1 MKLKDWLK
9 TTLLR
14 AGIEATHEDLEADIP
29 ELDSAINNI
38 LNAQLASKN
47 SEVKNHFFQLFA
59 KSHEAKI
66 DKTVDDGLIKD
77 LIQAHIETCLS

>member
-38 LNAQLASKN
+38 LNVQLASKN

-59 KSHEAKI
+59 KAMKLR
-66 DKTVDDGLIKD
+66 LIK
-77 LIQAHIETCLS
+77 